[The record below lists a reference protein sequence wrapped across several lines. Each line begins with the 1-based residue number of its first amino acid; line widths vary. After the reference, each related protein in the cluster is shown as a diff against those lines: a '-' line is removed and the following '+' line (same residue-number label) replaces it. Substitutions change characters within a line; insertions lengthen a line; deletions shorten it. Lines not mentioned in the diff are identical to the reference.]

1 MKAKVDDI
9 LFFLAYI
16 IFIFYKITLVDSTLG
31 VLAGANIKNVF
42 MYLSY
47 ILFISKILLSNKF
60 EKKHLIRDI
69 LILGI
74 GVIVYSFTDIRNVLE
89 LILVMYAAKGIKFE
103 KIAKCSFYEIII
115 CVIFVIVICKLGLIT
130 NYSFVRANGV
140 IKSAYGFSYL
150 SKLPVF
156 FLELFFFFL
165 YLKEKKGKKLKVSE
179 TIIIILINLLIF
191 RLTNIK
197 NGCILV
203 FVLLFFYIYN
213 IKINPSMI
221 KSKTYKIGFL
231 ILLSSCIFISLFLTL
246 NYNEN
251 STFYKTL
258 DEKLTG
264 RLRISNE
271 VLKENS
277 ITLFGNDIDMYGSSA
292 IRYGNIKGIKYSY
305 IDNAYLQLLIR
316 YGYVFTIFFIY
327 LYLKAFIKFS
337 NSNEKTLTI
346 WLTLLVISSLI
357 DDTVIF
363 LQYNCVLLCF
373 FNYRKNEV
381 YTDEKI

>member
-1 MKAKVDDI
+1 
-9 LFFLAYI
+9 
-16 IFIFYKITLVDSTLG
+16 
-31 VLAGANIKNVF
+31 
-42 MYLSY
+42 
-47 ILFISKILLSNKF
+47 
-60 EKKHLIRDI
+60 
-69 LILGI
+69 
-74 GVIVYSFTDIRNVLE
+74 
-89 LILVMYAAKGIKFE
+89 
-103 KIAKCSFYEIII
+103 
-115 CVIFVIVICKLGLIT
+115 
-130 NYSFVRANGV
+130 
-140 IKSAYGFSYL
+140 
-150 SKLPVF
+150 
-156 FLELFFFFL
+156 
-165 YLKEKKGKKLKVSE
+165 
-179 TIIIILINLLIF
+179 
-191 RLTNIK
+191 
-197 NGCILV
+197 
-203 FVLLFFYIYN
+203 
-213 IKINPSMI
+213 MI